1 MGDTTNTRRGCR
13 QRRHTALYR
22 CANCT
27 TNCSKA
33 DPWWRLQ
40 ESTTGLPGR
49 PHLYDRQ
56 ATLTKCLAG
65 SGWPRLR
72 GLQML
77 LNVKKIKATQDRKK
91 KKKKKKKTNQNREK
105 KKKKKK
111 KK

>member
-1 MGDTTNTRRGCR
+1 MGHSDTTNTRRGCR

-22 CANCT
+22 CTNCT
-27 TNCSKA
+27 TNCKKA
-33 DPWWRLQ
+33 DPWWLLQ

-56 ATLTKCLAG
+56 TTLITCLAA

-77 LNVKKIKATQDRKK
+77 LNVKKIKNNSRPTKK
-91 KKKKKKKTNQNREK
+91 KKKKKS
-105 KKKKKK
+105 
-111 KK
+111 